1 MKMELNHLSEISN
14 LLPEHFGFFG
24 LGTVELQSKVEASQ
38 TLPLDFDLLRGV
50 GFRVYHLDD
59 APSAL
64 LLFIF
69 GADLDE
75 SMYTEMGNVLAS
87 QLCKSLTEQQKQ
99 EMMISPPITLKSQQ
113 LRRLAGPEGKFQGPG
128 RLYLHSYHSNGIEK
142 SIPVETWTLP
152 AGSHEVVNV

>member
-1 MKMELNHLSEISN
+1 MELNNLSEISN
-14 LLPEHFGFFG
+14 LLPENFGFYG
-24 LGTVELQSKVEASQ
+24 LGTVELQKTVEASE

-64 LLFIF
+64 LLFVF

-87 QLCKSLTEQQKQ
+87 KLCQNLTEQQKS
-99 EMMISPPITLKSQQ
+99 EMMISPPIHLKS
-113 LRRLAGPEGKFQGPG
+113 LRASSRARVAFICIRTLQME
-128 RLYLHSYHSNGIEK
+128 LK
-142 SIPVETWTLP
+142 SRFR
-152 AGSHEVVNV
+152 

>member
-1 MKMELNHLSEISN
+1 MELNNLSEISD
-14 LLPEHFGFFG
+14 LLPESFGFYG
-24 LGTVELQSKVEASQ
+24 LGTVELQKKVGTTE

-64 LLFIF
+64 LLFVF

-87 QLCKSLTEQQKQ
+87 KLCQNLTEQQKS
-99 EMMISPPITLKSQQ
+99 EMMISPPILLKSQQ
-113 LRRLAGPEGKFQGPG
+113 LRRLAGPEGKFAGAG
-128 RLYLHSYHSNGIEK
+128 RLYLHSYSSNGIEK

-152 AGSHEVVNV
+152 AGSQEVVGNV

>member
-1 MKMELNHLSEISN
+1 MEFNHLSAISN
-14 LLPEHFGFFG
+14 LLPEHFDFYS
-24 LGTVELQSKVEASQ
+24 LGTVDLQSKVEASE

-64 LLFIF
+64 LLFVF

-75 SMYTEMGNVLAS
+75 SMYAEMGNILAS
-87 QLCKSLTEQQKQ
+87 RLCQSLTKEQKS
-99 EMMISPPITLKSQQ
+99 EMMISPPIALKSPQ
-113 LRRLAGPEGKFQGPG
+113 LKRLAGPDGKFAGAG
-128 RLYLHSYHSNGIEK
+128 RLYLHSYISNGIEK

-152 AGSHEVVNV
+152 AGSHEVIHA

>member
-1 MKMELNHLSEISN
+1 MELNHLTEISD
-14 LLPEHFGFFG
+14 LLPENFGFYG
-24 LGTVELQSKVEASQ
+24 LGSVDLQNKVESSE

-50 GFRVYHLDD
+50 VFRVYHLDD

-87 QLCKSLTEQQKQ
+87 RLCQGLTETQKS
-99 EMMISPPITLKSQQ
+99 EMMISPPIMLKSNQ
-113 LRRLAGPEGKFQGPG
+113 LKRLAGPEGKFSGPG
-128 RLYLHSYHSNGIEK
+128 RLYLHSYSENGIKK

-152 AGSHEVVNV
+152 AGKSEISSV